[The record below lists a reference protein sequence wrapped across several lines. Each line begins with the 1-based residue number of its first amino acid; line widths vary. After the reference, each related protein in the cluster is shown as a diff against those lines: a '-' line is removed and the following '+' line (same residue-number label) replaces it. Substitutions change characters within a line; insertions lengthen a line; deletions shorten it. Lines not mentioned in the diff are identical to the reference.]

1 MRSSQCNAE
10 WRSGNAELLF
20 VIYRT
25 LSENKKVLP
34 IHSVDS
40 NHEQMT
46 EIPEPQSEIR
56 NLRVAAIGVGSLG
69 RHHARNFA
77 ELLRERRIGSVTVCD
92 SNGEVAAKVAAD
104 NGLDRSVTDWREL
117 LGSVDAVSIATPT
130 ETHCNIAVPFLE
142 SGVHVLVE
150 KPIALTLQ
158 EADKMIAAAKGSGAK
173 LMVGQLE
180 RFNPAM
186 VALRPH
192 VTQPLYFEIHRV
204 SPFPNRS
211 LDVDV
216 VLDVMIHDLD
226 AVQWLVGEDVKVTA
240 IHAVGIPVIS
250 DKVDAANARIEF
262 ENGAVA
268 NITASRIGT
277 EKIRKT
283 RFYQTNAYVVLDYA
297 TKFASLTSLNPEA
310 SHPLLGISIN
320 RLEINDVEPLRA
332 EIKAFLDSIE
342 RDVDPPVTGA
352 DGRRAL
358 ALAAGVLEKID
369 AHASRVFAKSRD

>member
-1 MRSSQCNAE
+1 
-10 WRSGNAELLF
+10 
-20 VIYRT
+20 
-25 LSENKKVLP
+25 
-34 IHSVDS
+34 
-40 NHEQMT
+40 MT
-46 EIPEPQSEIR
+46 ENR
-56 NLRVAAIGVGSLG
+56 KLRTAAIGVGSLG
-69 RHHARNFA
+69 RHHARNYA
-77 ELLRERRIGSVTVCD
+77 ELAREGRVEFVGACDVDAETVKRV
-92 SNGEVAAKVAAD
+92 STD
-104 NGLDRSVTDWREL
+104 NGCEAVGDWRDL
-117 LGSVDAVSIATPT
+117 LDKTDVVSIATPT
-130 ETHCNIAVPFLE
+130 ETHAEIACAFLDG
-142 SGVHVLVE
+142 GVNVLVE
-150 KPIALTLQ
+150 KPIATRLDDA
-158 EADKMIAAAKGSGAK
+158 ERMIAAAKASGAK

-192 VTQPLYFEIHRV
+192 VTSPLYFEIHRV

-226 AVQWLVGEDVKVTA
+226 AVQWLVGEDVGVAA

-297 TKFASLTSLNPEA
+297 TKFASLTSLNPQA
-310 SHPLLGISIN
+310 AHPLAGISVN
-320 RLEINDVEPLRA
+320 RLQIDDVEPLRA
-332 EIKAFLDSIE
+332 EITAFLDAIE
-342 RDVDPPVTGA
+342 NGTPVPVTGE

-358 ALAAGVLEKID
+358 ALAVGVLQRID
-369 AHASRVFAKSRD
+369 EHVAGLNRRKAFQ

>member
-1 MRSSQCNAE
+1 
-10 WRSGNAELLF
+10 
-20 VIYRT
+20 
-25 LSENKKVLP
+25 
-34 IHSVDS
+34 
-40 NHEQMT
+40 MT
-46 EIPEPQSEIR
+46 E
-56 NLRVAAIGVGSLG
+56 NTKLRAAAIGVGSLG
-69 RHHARNFA
+69 RHHARNYA
-77 ELLRERRIGSVTVCD
+77 ELAREGRVEFVGACD
-92 SNGEVAAKVAAD
+92 ANPETAAQIASD
-104 NGLDRSVTDWREL
+104 NGSASFTDWREL
-117 LGSVDAVSIATPT
+117 LDKVDVVSIATPT
-130 ETHCNIAVPFLE
+130 ETHCEIACAFLE
-142 SGVHVLVE
+142 KGVHTLVE
-150 KPIALTLQ
+150 KPIALTLD
-158 EADKMIAAAKGSGAK
+158 EADKMIAAAAAGGAK

-192 VTQPLYFEIHRV
+192 VNNPLYFEIHRV

-226 AVQWLVGEDVKVTA
+226 AIQWLVGENVKVSE
-240 IHAVGIPVIS
+240 IRAVGIPVIS

-283 RFYQTNAYVVLDYA
+283 RFYQTNSYVVLDYA
-297 TKFASLTSLNPEA
+297 TKFSSVTSLNPEA
-310 SHPLLGISIN
+310 AHPLLGISIN

-332 EIKAFLDSIE
+332 EITAFLDSIE
-342 RDVDPPVTGA
+342 SDLTPPVTGE

-358 ALAAGVLEKID
+358 ELAVGVLEKIEE
-369 AHASRVFAKSRD
+369 HVSRLGVKK

>member
-1 MRSSQCNAE
+1 M
-10 WRSGNAELLF
+10 
-20 VIYRT
+20 
-25 LSENKKVLP
+25 SEN
-34 IHSVDS
+34 
-40 NHEQMT
+40 
-46 EIPEPQSEIR
+46 R
-56 NLRVAAIGVGSLG
+56 NLRAAAIGVGSLG
-69 RHHARNFA
+69 RHHARNYA
-77 ELLRERRIGSVTVCD
+77 ELAVDGRVTFVGACD
-92 SNGEVAAKVAAD
+92 SNAETAAAVAAD
-104 NGLDRSVTDWREL
+104 NGSTAFTDWREL
-117 LGSVDAVSIATPT
+117 LGMVDLVSIATPT
-130 ETHCNIAVPFLE
+130 ETHCEIACAFLE
-142 SGVHVLVE
+142 AGVHVLVE
-150 KPIALTLQ
+150 KPIALTLD
-158 EADKMIAAAKGSGAK
+158 EADKIIAAAKASGAK

-186 VALRPH
+186 VALKPH
-192 VTQPLYFEIHRV
+192 VTNPLYFEIHRV

-226 AVQWLVGEDVKVTA
+226 AVQWLVGEDVKVSD

-283 RFYQTNAYVVLDYA
+283 RFYQTNSYVVLDYA
-297 TKFASLTSLNPEA
+297 TKFSSVTSLNPEA
-310 SHPLLGISIN
+310 AHPLLGISIN

-332 EIKAFLDSIE
+332 EITAFLDSIE
-342 RDVDPPVTGA
+342 NDTTPAVTGE

-358 ALAAGVLEKID
+358 SLAVGVLEKIQR
-369 AHASRVFAKSRD
+369 HVERLNVK

>member
-1 MRSSQCNAE
+1 
-10 WRSGNAELLF
+10 
-20 VIYRT
+20 
-25 LSENKKVLP
+25 
-34 IHSVDS
+34 
-40 NHEQMT
+40 MT
-46 EIPEPQSEIR
+46 EIRNPQSTVR
-56 NLRVAAIGVGSLG
+56 NLRCAAIGVGSLG
-69 RHHARNFA
+69 RHHARNYA
-77 ELLRERRIGSVTVCD
+77 ELAREGRVEMIGACD
-92 SNGEVAAKVAAD
+92 INHEALEQVGRDNSCEVFD
-104 NGLDRSVTDWREL
+104 DWRSL
-117 LGSVDAVSIATPT
+117 IDKVDVVSIATPT
-130 ETHCNIAVPFLE
+130 ETHCEIACAFLE
-142 SGVHVLVE
+142 NGIHVLVE
-150 KPIALTLQ
+150 KPIALTIK
-158 EADKMIAAAKGSGAK
+158 EADEMIAAAERSGAK

-192 VTQPLYFEIHRV
+192 VTRPLYFEIHRV

-226 AVQWLVGEDVKVTA
+226 AVQWLVGEGVKVSG

-297 TKFASLTSLNPEA
+297 TKFASLTSLNPDA
-310 SHPLLGISIN
+310 AHPLLGISIN
-320 RLEINDVEPLRA
+320 RLDVNDVEPLRA
-332 EIKAFLDSIE
+332 EITAFLDSIE
-342 RDVDPPVTGA
+342 NGTAPPVTGE

-358 ALAAGVLEKID
+358 ALAVGVLEKID
-369 AHASRVFAKSRD
+369 AHLIGVRESMAAVVEGDSGGG

>member
-1 MRSSQCNAE
+1 MAD
-10 WRSGNAELLF
+10 
-20 VIYRT
+20 
-25 LSENKKVLP
+25 KPK
-34 IHSVDS
+34 
-40 NHEQMT
+40 
-46 EIPEPQSEIR
+46 
-56 NLRVAAIGVGSLG
+56 LRAAAIGVGSLG
-69 RHHARNFA
+69 RHHARNYA
-77 ELLRERRIGSVTVCD
+77 ELAREGRVDLVGVCD
-92 SNGEVAAKVAAD
+92 ANSETAARIAAD
-104 NGLDRSVTDWREL
+104 NGCEGFTDWNEILNR
-117 LGSVDAVSIATPT
+117 VDLVSIATPT
-130 ETHCNIAVPFLE
+130 ETHCEIACAFLE
-142 SGVHVLVE
+142 KGIHTLVE
-150 KPIALTLQ
+150 KPIAMALD
-158 EADKMIAAAKGSGAK
+158 EADRMIAAAKSSGAK

-192 VTQPLYFEIHRV
+192 VTNPLYFEIHRV

-226 AVQWLVGEDVKVTA
+226 AVQWLVGEDVGVSA

-250 DKVDAANARIEF
+250 EKVDAANARIEF

-297 TKFASLTSLNPEA
+297 TKFASLTSLDPEA
-310 SHPLLGISIN
+310 SHPLLGISID
-320 RLEINDVEPLRA
+320 RLEIIDVEPLRA
-332 EIKAFLDSIE
+332 EITAFLDAIE
-342 RDVDPPVTGA
+342 HNTVPPVTGH

-358 ALAAGVLEKID
+358 ALAVGVLEKIE
-369 AHASRVFAKSRD
+369 AHVRRLDVSKQL

>member
-1 MRSSQCNAE
+1 M
-10 WRSGNAELLF
+10 
-20 VIYRT
+20 
-25 LSENKKVLP
+25 K
-34 IHSVDS
+34 
-40 NHEQMT
+40 
-46 EIPEPQSEIR
+46 
-56 NLRVAAIGVGSLG
+56 LRCAAIGVGSLG
-69 RHHARNFA
+69 RHHARNYA
-77 ELLRERRIGSVTVCD
+77 ELAREGRIEFIGACD
-92 SNGEVAAKVAAD
+92 VNVETLAQIGNDNNCKVF
-104 NGLDRSVTDWREL
+104 SDWNEL
-117 LGSVDAVSIATPT
+117 LEQVDVVSIATPT
-130 ETHCNIAVPFLE
+130 ETHCEIACAFLE
-142 SGVHVLVE
+142 KGKHALVE
-150 KPIALTLQ
+150 KPIALTLE
-158 EADKMIAAAKGSGAK
+158 EADKMIAAAERSGAK

-192 VTQPLYFEIHRV
+192 VTKPLYFEIHRV

-226 AVQWLVGEDVKVTA
+226 AVQWLVGEDVKVSA
-240 IHAVGIPVIS
+240 IQAVGIPVIS

-297 TKFASLTSLNPEA
+297 TKFSSLTSLNPAA

-320 RLEINDVEPLRA
+320 RLQIEDVEPLRA
-332 EIKAFLDSIE
+332 EITSFLDAVE
-342 RDVDPPVTGA
+342 NDTPPAVSGE

-358 ALAAGVLEKID
+358 ALAVGVLERIE
-369 AHASRVFAKSRD
+369 AHRNRLNV

>member
-1 MRSSQCNAE
+1 MKETRIQ
-10 WRSGNAELLF
+10 
-20 VIYRT
+20 RT
-25 LSENKKVLP
+25 
-34 IHSVDS
+34 
-40 NHEQMT
+40 
-46 EIPEPQSEIR
+46 
-56 NLRVAAIGVGSLG
+56 AAIGVGSLG
-69 RHHARNFA
+69 RHHARNYA
-77 ELLRERRIGSVTVCD
+77 ELAREGRVEFIGACD
-92 SNGEVAAKVAAD
+92 ANAETAAQVAAD
-104 NGLDRSVTDWREL
+104 NGCAHFTDWREL
-117 LGSVDAVSIATPT
+117 LDKVDAVSIATPT
-130 ETHCNIAVPFLE
+130 ETHADIACAFLE
-142 SGVHVLVE
+142 KGVHVLVE
-150 KPIALTLQ
+150 KPISLSLD
-158 EADKMIAAAKGSGAK
+158 EADRMVAAAKKSAAK

-180 RFNPAM
+180 RYNPAM

-192 VTQPLYFEIHRV
+192 VNNPLYFEIHRV

-226 AVQWLVGEDVKVTA
+226 AVQWLVGEDVKVFA

-283 RFYQTNAYVVLDYA
+283 RFYQRNSYVVLDYA
-297 TKFASLTSLNPEA
+297 TKFASVTSLNPEA
-310 SHPLLGISIN
+310 AVPLLGISIN

-332 EIKAFLDSIE
+332 EIVAFLDAIE
-342 RDVDPPVTGA
+342 NEAEPPVSGE

-358 ALAAGVLEKID
+358 ALAVGVLEKIE
-369 AHASRVFAKSRD
+369 AHRNMLNV

>member
-1 MRSSQCNAE
+1 MP
-10 WRSGNAELLF
+10 ELPTPHSAP
-20 VIYRT
+20 RT
-25 LSENKKVLP
+25 PHCAV
-34 IHSVDS
+34 
-40 NHEQMT
+40 
-46 EIPEPQSEIR
+46 
-56 NLRVAAIGVGSLG
+56 IGVGSLG
-69 RHHARNFA
+69 RHHARNYA
-77 ELLRERRIGSVTVCD
+77 ELAREGRVELIGICD
-92 SNGEVAAKVAAD
+92 SNLETASQVAAD
-104 NGLDRSVTDWREL
+104 NACDRAVTDWSDFL
-117 LGSVDAVSIATPT
+117 DKVDVVSIATPT
-130 ETHCNIAVPFLE
+130 ETHCEIACAFLE
-142 SGVHVLVE
+142 KGVHVLVE
-150 KPIALTLQ
+150 KPIALTLD
-158 EADKMIAAAKGSGAK
+158 EADTMIAAGEKSGAK

-186 VALRPH
+186 VALRSH
-192 VTQPLYFEIHRV
+192 VTKPMYFEIHRV
-204 SPFPNRS
+204 SPYPNRS

-226 AVQWLVGEDVKVTA
+226 AVQWLVGEDVKVSA

-297 TKFASLTSLNPEA
+297 TKFASLTSLNPNA
-310 SHPLLGISIN
+310 AHPLLGISIN

-332 EIKAFLDSIE
+332 EIVAFLDSIAN
-342 RDVDPPVTGA
+342 DVDPPVTGD

-358 ALAAGVLEKID
+358 ALAVGVLEKID
-369 AHASRVFAKSRD
+369 AHASRVFAE

>member
-1 MRSSQCNAE
+1 
-10 WRSGNAELLF
+10 
-20 VIYRT
+20 
-25 LSENKKVLP
+25 
-34 IHSVDS
+34 
-40 NHEQMT
+40 MT
-46 EIPEPQSEIR
+46 EITK
-56 NLRVAAIGVGSLG
+56 LRAAAIGVGSLG
-69 RHHARNFA
+69 RHHARNYA
-77 ELLRERRIGSVTVCD
+77 ELAREGRVEFVGACDANPETAAQIASDNGSV
-92 SNGEVAAKVAAD
+92 SF
-104 NGLDRSVTDWREL
+104 TDWRDL
-117 LGSVDAVSIATPT
+117 LDKTDVVSIATPT
-130 ETHCNIAVPFLE
+130 ETHCEIACEFLE
-142 SGVHVLVE
+142 RGIHVLVE
-150 KPIALTLQ
+150 KPIALTLD
-158 EADKMIAAAKGSGAK
+158 EADKMIAAAEKSGAK

-192 VTQPLYFEIHRV
+192 VNNPLYFEIHRV

-226 AVQWLVGEDVKVTA
+226 AIQWLVGEDVKVSE

-297 TKFASLTSLNPEA
+297 TKFASLTSLNPKA
-310 SHPLLGISIN
+310 AHPLLGININ
-320 RLEINDVEPLRA
+320 RLEVNDVEPLRA
-332 EIKAFLDSIE
+332 EITAFLDSIE
-342 RDVDPPVTGA
+342 DDGVIPVTGQ

-358 ALAAGVLEKID
+358 ALAVGVLEKID
-369 AHASRVFAKSRD
+369 AHVRRLNVKA

>member
-1 MRSSQCNAE
+1 LKIKSITESARRFN
-10 WRSGNAELLF
+10 LF
-20 VIYRT
+20 GSMEET
-25 LSENKKVLP
+25 PKKK
-34 IHSVDS
+34 
-40 NHEQMT
+40 
-46 EIPEPQSEIR
+46 
-56 NLRVAAIGVGSLG
+56 LRVAAIGVGSLG
-69 RHHARNFA
+69 RHHARNYA
-77 ELLRERRIGSVTVCD
+77 ELAAEGRVELVGFCD
-92 SNGEVAAKVAAD
+92 SNAETASKLAAEHGTTAF
-104 NGLDRSVTDWREL
+104 TDWHEL
-117 LGSVDAVSIATPT
+117 LDKVDAVSIATPT
-130 ETHCNIAVPFLE
+130 DTHCEIACAFLE
-142 SGVHVLVE
+142 TGIHALVE
-150 KPIALTLQ
+150 KPIAISLEQ
-158 EADKMIAAAKGSGAK
+158 ADKMIAASEASGAK

-192 VTQPLYFEIHRV
+192 VTKPLYFEIHRV

-226 AVQWLVGEDVKVTA
+226 AVQWLVGEGVRVA
-240 IHAVGIPVIS
+240 EVRAVGIPVIS

-310 SHPLLGISIN
+310 AHPLLGISID

-332 EIKAFLDSIE
+332 EITAFLDAIE
-342 RDVDPPVTGA
+342 HDTVPAVTGH

-358 ALAAGVLEKID
+358 ALAVGVLEKIER
-369 AHASRVFAKSRD
+369 HVSKVFA